1 MSLTSKEAIKII
13 IGSEFLVGLEACTT
27 AAEDD
32 DASGRYKMH
41 MNSSKLMHKTGT
53 FLIEIACIPIQSVT
67 PLMQKKTVKNPI
79 N

>member
-32 DASGRYKMH
+32 DGRRQAP
-41 MNSSKLMHKTGT
+41 
-53 FLIEIACIPIQSVT
+53 LIAKSRKWPQAVQQHV
-67 PLMQKKTVKNPI
+67 LHQQQ
-79 N
+79 

>member
-32 DASGRYKMH
+32 DASGR
-41 MNSSKLMHKTGT
+41 
-53 FLIEIACIPIQSVT
+53 
-67 PLMQKKTVKNPI
+67 
-79 N
+79 